1 MDKQQHSAA
10 VNDMTA
16 AIALIPDSASL
27 FYQRAMAHYA
37 MRDNELALQV
47 WFRAFRVFLRHRLGH
62 T

>member
-47 WFRAFRVFLRHRLGH
+47 WFRA
-62 T
+62 